1 MLDFNSFTWVSM
13 VFLNLVRSS
22 CSAASFSAAIS
33 SGVFF
38 RRLRLPAAKSSTSA
52 GFSSSFF
59 LIPYLSRICCLIF
72 SRSSSIRRCFSFR
85 LSSASRSASS
95 RSCSASASASLS
107 SEVSP
112 SPPIWPL
119 TALSL
124 LPIICFATNAAM
136 VRVPVSGHVGREPR
150 VNQGF
155 YNEQREVLIRR

>member
-1 MLDFNSFTWVSM
+1 S
-13 VFLNLVRSS
+13 LVRSS

-59 LIPYLSRICCLIF
+59 LMPYLASSLTLSRICCLIF

-112 SPPIWPL
+112 SPPIWP
-119 TALSL
+119 AR
-124 LPIICFATNAAM
+124 A
-136 VRVPVSGHVGREPR
+136 
-150 VNQGF
+150 
-155 YNEQREVLIRR
+155 